1 MSKSLEELLDK
12 EAIVELLMKAAILL
26 DEGRFLDW
34 AGLFAEN
41 GQYEM
46 LFNSEEIG
54 GVEDYLMKLEK
65 PELVKVLSLLP
76 NHVVDTA
83 KRLHV
88 VSNAMIDLNRETAE
102 SRSNFTVYRTGE
114 KGKTTLY
121 AVGHSEDSLVKE
133 NGRWLFLKCR
143 VVLDT
148 RMLETHT
155 HTPLQ

>member
-1 MSKSLEELLDK
+1 MGKSLEEFSDHQ
-12 EAIVELLMKAAILL
+12 AIVELLMKAAILL

-34 AGLFAEN
+34 ADLFDEN

-46 LFNSEEIG
+46 LFKSEEIG

-65 PELVKVLSLLP
+65 AELVKVLSLLP

-83 KRLHV
+83 KRLHI
-88 VSNAMIDLNRETAE
+88 VSNAMIELNGKTAE

-121 AVGHSEDSLVKE
+121 AVGHCEDSLVKE
-133 NGRWLFLKCR
+133 NGRWLFLKR
-143 VVLDT
+143 RIVLDT

-155 HTPLQ
+155 HMPLQ